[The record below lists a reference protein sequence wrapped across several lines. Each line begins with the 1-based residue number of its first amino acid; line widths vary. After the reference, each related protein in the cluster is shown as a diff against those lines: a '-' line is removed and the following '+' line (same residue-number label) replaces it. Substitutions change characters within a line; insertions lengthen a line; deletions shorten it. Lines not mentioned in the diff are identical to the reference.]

1 MEEIPFWEETYR
13 NRDINTFPAE
23 PNGTVLE
30 FEHLLKKD
38 SVILEAG
45 CVEEVGVDEV
55 VTNVRQSFSLYTW
68 QRWYSLC
75 FRIF

>member
-30 FEHLLKKD
+30 FEHLLKKIR
-38 SVILEAG
+38 S
-45 CVEEVGVDEV
+45 
-55 VTNVRQSFSLYTW
+55 SLKPDVW
-68 QRWYSLC
+68 KKWE
-75 FRIF
+75 

>member
-13 NRDINTFPAE
+13 TRDINTFPAE

-38 SVILEAG
+38 PGRSVTLKSMDINNPLKK
-45 CVEEVGVDEV
+45 
-55 VTNVRQSFSLYTW
+55 S
-68 QRWYSLC
+68 
-75 FRIF
+75 